1 MLEVLGRN
9 SRRYSTSLA
18 ASEVVAKGDEYGNR
32 EGNTK
37 CAKTLRNIIEGQS
50 RSLAASAPTSRA
62 AAIPSPNPSVNRV
75 KVLYNFVIKNHNL

>member
-1 MLEVLGRN
+1 MKDKELLQMLEVLGRN

-50 RSLAASAPTSRA
+50 RSLAASAPTSK
-62 AAIPSPNPSVNRV
+62 SGLFL
-75 KVLYNFVIKNHNL
+75 VLILA